1 MHEDKKLVLPR
12 RLGTPRN
19 HFIAHIVNYDHFR
32 IIYLKVQSVWQF
44 T

>member
-1 MHEDKKLVLPR
+1 MHEDKKLVLRR

-19 HFIAHIVNYDHFR
+19 HFIAHIVM
-32 IIYLKVQSVWQF
+32 IIFESF